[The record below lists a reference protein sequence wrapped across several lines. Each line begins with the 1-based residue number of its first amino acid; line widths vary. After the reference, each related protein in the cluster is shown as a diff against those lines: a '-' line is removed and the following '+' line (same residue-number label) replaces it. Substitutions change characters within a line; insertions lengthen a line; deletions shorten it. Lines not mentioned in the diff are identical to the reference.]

1 MRRWFILVLL
11 LAMTSGLSGEEPA
24 SNTISLNGHNFTL
37 QPGFAIELVAGPPLV
52 DRPIT
57 IDFDEQGRLYV
68 AESSGSSEKIDI
80 QLEKKPHRILRLT
93 DTNGDGRFDE
103 KTVFADKMMF
113 PEGTMWYAGSLY
125 VAAPPSIWKLTD
137 TNDDGIADQREEWFQ
152 GKTLTGCAN
161 DLHGPY
167 LGPDGWIYWCK
178 GAFAKQTYTLPD
190 GKEWST
196 RASHVFRCRPD
207 GTGIEPVM
215 TGGMDNPVDLA
226 FLPNGERVVSNTFI
240 VNPGGGKRDG
250 LIHAVYGG
258 VYGKDHEPMYEHP
271 WTSPKLMP
279 VLSHLGPA
287 AACGLHCL
295 QSDSLGKDYQHNL
308 FTCCFNMRKVTRT
321 ILTTKGASFAS
332 EDQDFLVSDH
342 VDFHPTDVIE
352 DADGSLLVVDTGGWY
367 KLCCPTSQIEKPD
380 VLGGIYRIRRKDARP
395 VADARGRNLAWDKLS
410 PEKCVKLL
418 GDPRPAVQ
426 RRAMETLAAHGSK
439 ALPALEESLSDESVV
454 ARRNVYWTL
463 CRIDDPEAR
472 RVSARGMADADP
484 EVRQVAGHIASLWRD
499 PAGIGLQVRS
509 QAANQRIAAEVA
521 GRCGDLD
528 AYEALLALFGT
539 APERGKEDR
548 ELEHSMIY
556 AMLEIAGRN
565 REAFSP
571 LDGKENKYTKISYNL
586 RQARAQLIVLDQ
598 LKSPALQAEQVIAA
612 LDSPDADLREV
623 AFWIITRHPEWGD
636 ELVGIF
642 RLRIVQQPAGV
653 AKQLAAL
660 AKSKAIQQLLAELLA
675 SPEKPQS
682 SIAVQAMTQTNLAQ
696 VPETWLDAM
705 AKHLAWKGED
715 TKGMLPSL
723 IAARSLMREKQS
735 SADLN
740 QELLRIG
747 TVPSFPQNVRLLA
760 LSALPGGL
768 QEIPADVFEFLQE
781 QATSGDRYGQT
792 ETPTIGARTAGEIL
806 GKAKLSKP
814 QLLVLADHFKSLGP
828 IESDSLLKAFAEAS
842 DDEVGLKL
850 VAALQQSKAKT
861 SLPVGTLRERLKKFG
876 PKVQEAAEKLYAE
889 LDAAAGQQKERL
901 EALIKSLPAG
911 DIRRG
916 QQVFH
921 SAKALCSQCHAIG
934 YAGGTVGPDMTRI
947 GLVRTERDLLESL
960 LFPSNSFVQGYEP
973 STVVTTDGKTYSG
986 LVRHPA
992 ANEVT
997 VITGANQLVR
1007 LSPKEIE
1014 ETTLGKV
1021 SVMPAGLDQ
1030 QLTTQQI
1037 ADLVAYLKS
1046 CR

>member
-1 MRRWFILVLL
+1 MSRWLMIGCVLTAAVSL
-11 LAMTSGLSGEEPA
+11 GEEPTA
-24 SNTISLNGHNFTL
+24 NTIALSGHHFTL
-37 QPGFAIELVAGPPLV
+37 PVGFEIALAAGPPLV

-57 IDFDEQGRLYV
+57 MDFDEQGRLYV

-80 QLEKKPHRILRLT
+80 QLEKKPHRILRLA

-137 TNDDGIADQREEWFQ
+137 TDDDGVADQREEWFK

-178 GAFAKQTYTLPD
+178 GAFAKQTYTIE

-207 GTGIEPVM
+207 GSGIEPVM

-240 VNPGGGKRDG
+240 VHPGGGKRDG

-258 VYGKDHEPMYEHP
+258 IYGKDHDPIHEHP
-271 WTSPKLMP
+271 WTSPQLMP

-295 QSDSLGKDYQHNL
+295 QSDSLGQEYQGNL

-321 ILTTKGASFAS
+321 ILSTKGASFAS

-380 VLGGIYRIRRKDARP
+380 VLGGIYRIRRKDGKQIDDP
-395 VADARGRNLAWDKLS
+395 RGLKIAWKDLS
-410 PEKCVKLL
+410 PEKCAKLL

-426 RRAMETLAAHGSK
+426 RRAMQTLAAQGAM
-439 ALPALEESLSDESVV
+439 ALPALEDMLADESIL

-463 CRIDDPEAR
+463 CRIDNPDAR

-484 EVRQVAGHIASLWRD
+484 DVRQVAGHVASLWRD

-521 GRCGDLD
+521 GRCGDLE
-528 AYEALLALFGT
+528 AYDALLSLFAK
-539 APERGKEDR
+539 APEPGKQDR

-565 REAFSP
+565 RDAFEPVAGESTR
-571 LDGKENKYTKISYNL
+571 YTAIAKNS
-586 RQARAQLIVLDQ
+586 RQARAQLVVLDQ
-598 LKSPALQAEQVIAA
+598 LKSAALQPNLVLAA
-612 LDSPDADLREV
+612 LNSTDDELREV
-623 AFWIITRHPEWGD
+623 AFWIVSRHAKWG
-636 ELVGIF
+636 EALVDVF
-642 RLRIVQQPAGV
+642 RARLARPDA
-653 AKQLAAL
+653 ALPSQLAKL
-660 AKSKAIQQLLAELLA
+660 ARSPAIQELLA
-675 SPEKPQS
+675 SEVRDSKS
-682 SIAVQAMTQTNLAQ
+682 GSAARRAALQAMADSGLKQ
-696 VPETWLDAM
+696 VPESWYDALRQFLALDQSTDRMEA
-705 AKHLAWKGED
+705 LS
-715 TKGMLPSL
+715 T
-723 IAARSLMREKQS
+723 ARSLVREKQRPES
-735 SADLN
+735 LIR
-740 QELLRIG
+740 ELLRVGSNDNLDLGIK
-747 TVPSFPQNVRLLA
+747 SLA
-760 LSALPGGL
+760 LSAVGGL
-768 QEIPADVFEFLQE
+768 AEVEDDVFQSLRVQLPCPIPEVRSL
-781 QATSGDRYGQT
+781 A
-792 ETPTIGARTAGEIL
+792 AEIVA
-806 GKAKLSKP
+806 KAKLRDE
-814 QLLVLADHFKSLGP
+814 QLLVLADDFKSLSP
-828 IESDSLLKAFAEAS
+828 LEADQVLQAFAQS
-842 DDEVGLKL
+842 TSDEVGLKL
-850 VAALQQSKAKT
+850 LSAIQVSKAKS

-889 LDAAAGQQKERL
+889 LDEAAAQQKERL
-901 EALIKSLPAG
+901 EALIKALPPG
-911 DIRRG
+911 DVRRG

-973 STVVTTDGKTYSG
+973 STVVATDGKTYSG
-986 LVRHPA
+986 LIRRPA
-992 ANEVT
+992 PGEVNI
-997 VITGANQLVR
+997 ITGANQIVR
-1007 LSPKEIE
+1007 FTPDDIE

>member
-1 MRRWFILVLL
+1 MSRRFTVALL
-11 LAMTSGLSGEEPA
+11 LLFVASSQADEPA
-24 SNTISLNGHNFTL
+24 DAIALNGHNFTL
-37 QPGFAIELVAGPPLV
+37 PAGFEIELVAGPPLV

-68 AESSGSSEKIDI
+68 SESSGSNEKVEL
-80 QLEKKPHRILRLT
+80 QLEKKPHRILRLE
-93 DTNGDGRFDE
+93 DSDGDGRYD
-103 KTVFADKMMF
+103 KRTVFADNMML

-137 TNDDGIADQREEWFQ
+137 TDGDGKADKREEWFKGQ
-152 GKTLTGCAN
+152 TLTGCAN

-178 GAFAKQTYTLPD
+178 GAFAKQTYKRAD
-190 GKEWST
+190 GSEWST
-196 RASHVFRCRPD
+196 RASHIFRCRPD
-207 GTGIEPVM
+207 GSGIEAVM

-226 FLPNGERVVSNTFI
+226 FLANGERVVSNTFI
-240 VNPGGGKRDG
+240 VHPGGGQRDG

-258 VYGKDHEPMYEHP
+258 IYGKDHDPIYEHP
-271 WTSPKLMP
+271 WTSPQLMP

-287 AACGLHCL
+287 APCGLHCL
-295 QSDSLGKDYQHNL
+295 QSDRLGQEYQNNL
-308 FTCCFNMRKVTRT
+308 FTCCFNMRKVART
-321 ILTTKGASFAS
+321 ILTTKGASFTS

-380 VLGGIYRIRRKDARP
+380 VLGGIYRVRRQGAKP
-395 VADARGRNLAWDKLS
+395 LADPRGSQLAWKELPAEKLA
-410 PEKCVKLL
+410 KLL

-426 RRAMETLAAHGSK
+426 RRAMETLAGRKAA
-439 ALPALEESLSDESVV
+439 ALPALEDALSDESIV

-472 RVSARGMADADP
+472 RISARGMSDADP
-484 EVRQVAGHIASLWRD
+484 DVRQVAGHAAALWRD
-499 PAGIGLQVRS
+499 PAGMGLQVRS
-509 QAANQRIAAEVA
+509 QTANQRIAAEVA
-521 GRCGDLD
+521 GRCGDLA
-528 AYEALLALFGT
+528 AYEALLALFGN
-539 APERGKEDR
+539 APEPGKEDR
-548 ELEHSMIY
+548 ELEHSMIF

-571 LDGKENKYTKISYNL
+571 AEGKDSKYIKISDNP
-586 RQARAQLIVLDQ
+586 RQARAQLVVLDQ
-598 LKSPALQAEQVIAA
+598 IKSPALPVEEVIAA
-612 LDSPDADLREV
+612 LDSPDTQLRDA

-636 ELVGIF
+636 KLVATF
-642 RLRIVQQPAGV
+642 RERIGVQPAAV
-653 AKQLAAL
+653 IAEQLAAI
-660 AKSKAIQQLLAELLA
+660 ARSKAIQQLIAEMLESA
-675 SPEKPQS
+675 DPQQCV
-682 SIAVQAMTQTNLAQ
+682 IALQAIRLSNPAQ
-696 VPETWLDAM
+696 VPDSWLEAM
-705 AKHLAWKGED
+705 AKRLASCELNRL
-715 TKGMLPSL
+715 LPSTL
-723 IAARSLMREKQS
+723 VAQSLMREKQVS
-735 SADLN
+735 ESLN
-740 QELLRIG
+740 RELLRIG
-747 TVPSFPQNVRLLA
+747 SDEGNSASVRLTA
-760 LSALPGGL
+760 LSAIPGGL
-768 QEIPADVFEFLQE
+768 AELSAELFAFVRE
-781 QATSGDRYGQT
+781 QAISGRRYSGANK
-792 ETPTIGARTAGEIL
+792 PTIRPQTACTIL
-806 GKAKLSKP
+806 AKAKLNKA
-814 QLLVLADHFKSLGP
+814 QLLVLAEDFKSLGP
-828 IESDSLLKAFAEAS
+828 IETESLLTAFTQS
-842 DDEVGLKL
+842 TDDEVGLKL
-850 VAALQQSKAKT
+850 IAALQASKAKT

-889 LDAAAGQQKERL
+889 LDEAAGQQKERL

-911 DIRRG
+911 DVRRG

-973 STVVTTDGKTYSG
+973 STVVTTDGKSYSG
-986 LVRHPA
+986 LVRRPA
-992 ANEVT
+992 PGEVT
-997 VITGANQLVR
+997 IITGANQLVR
-1007 LSPKEIE
+1007 LTPDEIE

-1030 QLTTQQI
+1030 QLSVQQI